1 MTKLARRVTLLLIFA
16 SLLPPAATDARRPGE
31 PVIRGGSLTKGPVL
45 AGRRAAWSQD
55 NGEDTEIVRTG
66 ARGIR
71 AHTVYREQAIFLQ
84 DLAASSS
91 RLAFASVFTGGAPQ
105 GPLSVGVLAGPLSGP
120 FAARGG
126 SCPGPRVA
134 LAGGRLLSLDKPSR
148 CGGSGPDVAVV
159 EDATGAVQRVPL
171 GVRAADPVAIAG
183 RLFAFVDATNRAV
196 TVFDLSER
204 RVVLRVPTSVDPAP
218 GLDLQP
224 DGKLGSPVASGAAAS
239 RSIGTRPPSP
249 RPTRSRPRE
258 PPPPCAS
265 RETGSLSCA
274 AVASSSSCTPGSRVG
289 ATVWPASGAGAGGRR
304 HWSAASTSTACGWR
318 GGCAGAGAPTTRRR
332 SAWPGPGADSCSRRP
347 RRDQVGTSVAL
358 TLRRMGSRWLG

>member
-1 MTKLARRVTLLLIFA
+1 MTKLARRVTPLLIFA
-16 SLLPPAATDARRPGE
+16 SLLPPAAADARRPGE

-71 AHTVYREQAIFLQ
+71 ARTVYREQAISLE

-134 LAGGRLLSLDKPSR
+134 LAGGRLLGLDKPSR

-224 DGKLGSPVASGAAAS
+224 DGKLVVSRRLGRGRFAIDWHSLAEPSAHTISAAGAAAAV
-239 RSIGTRPPSP
+239 RIARDRIAFLRRGRVLELVYA
-249 RPTRSRPRE
+249 R
-258 PPPPCAS
+258 
-265 RETGSLSCA
+265 LSGRRNR
-274 AVASSSSCTPGSRVG
+274 VASFRRRGRG
-289 ATVWPASGAGAGGRR
+289 ATALVGSFDFDGVRMAWGVRRRGRGNHPEKIR
-304 HWSAASTSTACGWR
+304 LAR
-318 GGCAGAGAPTTRRR
+318 TRR
-332 SAWPGPGADSCSRRP
+332 
-347 RRDQVGTSVAL
+347 
-358 TLRRMGSRWLG
+358 